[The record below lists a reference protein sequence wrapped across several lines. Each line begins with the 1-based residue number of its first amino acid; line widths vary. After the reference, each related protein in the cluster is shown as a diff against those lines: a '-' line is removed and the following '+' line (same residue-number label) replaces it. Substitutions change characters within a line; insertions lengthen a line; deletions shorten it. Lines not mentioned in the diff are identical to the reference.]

1 MIWILTE
8 VSPSGLVASNHVIHT
23 MHLYDIG
30 GSHTAVT
37 VVVVEETRKMIAGIR
52 MYFCQFLNWVA
63 LTQTFAV
70 IGFMKETQLFATTAK
85 LRGNTFQF
93 ISWQFQLLQLTL
105 RQTRMDCVQRCLICR
120 IS

>member
-23 MHLYDIG
+23 MHIYDIG
-30 GSHTAVT
+30 GSHSAVT
-37 VVVVEETRKMIAGIR
+37 ITCQLLLVAYIIYFVVEETRKMIAGIR
-52 MYFCQFLNWVA
+52 MYFCKFLNWVA

-70 IGFMKETQLFATTAK
+70 IGFMKETQLFATTRK

-93 ISWQFQLLQLTL
+93 ISWQFQLLQLT
-105 RQTRMDCVQRCLICR
+105 
-120 IS
+120 